1 MDGRRRDRD
10 RKRNNPKQRQAGRRN
25 STRTDNR
32 RGQKGYEGVVDRQR
46 GSQRRKRLRNGGQGE
61 ALASSWMNADG
72 QVDTARHIPK
82 QRLGTDTLAQ
92 RDRASPAEAERHME
106 GQVATGRESQIQ
118 AEEQTDLGT
127 AVGQVQGEARPG
139 HQRLT
144 SDRQPSRERTLD
156 RSAENPGKET
166 SRA

>member
-1 MDGRRRDRD
+1 
-10 RKRNNPKQRQAGRRN
+10 
-25 STRTDNR
+25 
-32 RGQKGYEGVVDRQR
+32 
-46 GSQRRKRLRNGGQGE
+46 
-61 ALASSWMNADG
+61 MNADG

-127 AVGQVQGEARPG
+127 AVGQVQGEAQPG

-156 RSAENPGKET
+156 LGGVPRG
-166 SRA
+166 RQGGHL